1 MTGTALLHQ
10 EAQATLQ
17 AEAQAVTAVADIA
30 EEPAGV
36 PVATAAGAHPE
47 AVAAQA
53 REDNKYD

>member
-30 EEPAGV
+30 EEQAGV
-36 PVATAAGAHPE
+36 PAASAE
-47 AVAAQA
+47 AEQAEAAEVPVQ
-53 REDNKYD
+53 EGKKYN